1 MIKGDNPIKYGTSA
15 HLNRTKNWAF
25 LNCTQTWYT
34 CIALL
39 NLTQTDHCASHI
51 VIVPL
56 NDLEEESWAILHVL
70 GEDLQQVATFII
82 VHKDFQ
88 LLYV

>member
-1 MIKGDNPIKYGTSA
+1 M
-15 HLNRTKNWAF
+15 HLT
-25 LNCTQTWYT
+25 Y
-34 CIALL
+34 
-39 NLTQTDHCASHI
+39 I

-56 NDLEEESWAILHVL
+56 NDLKEESWAILHVL
-70 GEDLQQVATFII
+70 GEDLQQIATFII

>member
-1 MIKGDNPIKYGTSA
+1 MT
-15 HLNRTKNWAF
+15 
-25 LNCTQTWYT
+25 
-34 CIALL
+34 
-39 NLTQTDHCASHI
+39 LTYI

-56 NDLEEESWAILHVL
+56 NDLKEEGWAILHVL
-70 GEDLQQVATFII
+70 GEDLQQIAIFVI